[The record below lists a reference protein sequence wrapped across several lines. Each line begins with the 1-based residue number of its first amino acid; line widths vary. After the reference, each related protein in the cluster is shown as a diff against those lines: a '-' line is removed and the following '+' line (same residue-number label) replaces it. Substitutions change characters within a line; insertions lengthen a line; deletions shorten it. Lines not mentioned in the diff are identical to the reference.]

1 MNQGGKN
8 NKKKYLTFLIIAI
21 IFIAAAG
28 YVRLYFLIT
37 EKLIN
42 TPSATSVATTIQ
54 PTNIVNKVF
63 GYSVKG
69 KPINGYEIGGGADV
83 ILLIA
88 AIHGNETGTADL
100 LNQLVTE
107 IKSNPNIVSK
117 TKKLIIIP
125 IVNPD
130 GYDIAQKFNANGVNL
145 NLNFDTPRWANYGP
159 EGTYAGPKPFSEPES
174 QVIKQVVLEY
184 KPIMMISYHAE
195 GALVTPEEFTSS
207 IALATWYAS
216 KTGYTY
222 VDTSNSDWNFWGTAT
237 LWFTDTTNNPAI
249 TVELTTLTGS
259 DWNINKE
266 ALNEIISSKTPF

>member
-1 MNQGGKN
+1 M
-8 NKKKYLTFLIIAI
+8 IAV
-21 IFIAAAG
+21 AG
-28 YVRLYFLIT
+28 YVRLYFLVT

-42 TPSATSVATTIQ
+42 APSSAIAAPISQ

-69 KPINGYEIGGGADV
+69 KPIEGYEIGSGTDV

-100 LNQLVTE
+100 LNQLVVE

-125 IVNPD
+125 VVNPD
-130 GYDIAQKFNANGVNL
+130 GYDVGQKFNANGVNL

-159 EGTYAGPKPFSEPES
+159 GGTYAGLKPFSETES
-174 QVIKQVVLEY
+174 QAIRQVVLDY
-184 KPIMMISYHAE
+184 KPSMMISYHAE
-195 GALVTPEEFTSS
+195 GAIVTPEEFTSS

-237 LWFTDTTNNPAI
+237 LWFVDTTNNPSI

-259 DWNINKE
+259 DWDINKE
-266 ALNEIISSKTPF
+266 ALNEIISSKTAF